1 MSCRDTPVGEDD
13 LQAYVDGRLSAE
25 RRPKVEAYLAERPET
40 AAALERDREIA
51 QVLRQRLAFKADEPI
66 PARLRIAN
74 IREARHGRFAATRLR
89 IAAVIGWVI
98 LGSAGGWLANDVLRA
113 PVSPTRVAVMADE
126 AIAAHRTFVVE
137 VVHPVEVRADEEA
150 HLLQWLSKRLGTRLS
165 APDLTALGYRLMGGR
180 LLPAG
185 AGPAAMLMYD
195 DDRGTRLTLFIKT
208 DEKDET
214 SFQFVEEDGVSALF
228 WRDAG
233 LGYVV
238 SAQASRERLM
248 QAATAVYESLNRP
261 ASSLSGRTL

>member
-25 RRPKVEAYLAERPET
+25 RQPKFEAYLAERPET

-51 QVLRQRLAFKADEPI
+51 EGLRQRLAFKADEPI
-66 PARLRIAN
+66 PTRLRIAN
-74 IREARHGRFAATRLR
+74 IRAARHDRFAATRLR
-89 IAAVIGWVI
+89 IAAVMGWVI

-113 PVSPTRVAVMADE
+113 PLLPTRVAVMADE

-137 VVHPVEVRADEEA
+137 VAHPVEVRADEEA

-195 DDRGTRLTLFIKT
+195 DDQGTRLTLFIKT

-214 SFQFVEEDGVSALF
+214 SFQFVEEDGVSAFF

-261 ASSLSGRTL
+261 ASSLSGQTL